1 MCAENIGCQSMKF
14 FSTYL
19 SVLFRAFTPTVTT
32 AQSTQAV
39 NNTGTNWPV
48 LQQCWRW
55 CCRVALVQPSLL
67 SYLEPILRLVRPTFR
82 AHLSHARL
90 VQVQQQDN
98 FLHLTLKPGLRWQGF
113 VPGQHL
119 QLVLDI
125 NGRAVSR
132 TFSISSSLQLY
143 LQQGLIRLTIQ
154 QQPQGL
160 VTGKLQQLLQWPLQG
175 SAATRLSDRQASVR
189 PEPAAVHISAAMGD
203 FVLQQ
208 QQPIL
213 MLAAGSGI
221 TPIHAMLTSL
231 SRVTQPMLLI
241 YSYRGASQLLFADSW
256 LELQQRFPLLQIMLI
271 DTSKRSRLQRTEVEP
286 WLVQHQHSQVYLCGP
301 TLFSQHWQQQFA
313 LLGVP
318 TTAIRQESFG
328 QLPVVE
334 SDNTVHQITV
344 QQAARTVMLPSIAGS
359 LLTSLEAAGLNPAY
373 GCRRGICMQCLCQK
387 SQGVVR
393 NLLTAETSDAGP
405 GVIQL
410 CISQPLSAVEL
421 NLP

>member
-1 MCAENIGCQSMKF
+1 MKLI
-14 FSTYL
+14 STFL
-19 SVLFRAFTPTVTT
+19 SDLSRAFTPDFS
-32 AQSTQAV
+32 AQQSAKTRDDSSTQLK
-39 NNTGTNWPV
+39 V

-67 SYLEPILRLVRPTFR
+67 SYLEPVLRLVRPTFR

-113 VPGQHL
+113 APGQHL

-160 VTGKLQQLLQWPLQG
+160 VTGKLQQLLQYPLPEVAETTKPDNQPKVA
-175 SAATRLSDRQASVR
+175 SAPVAF
-189 PEPAAVHISAAMGD
+189 HISAAMGD

-208 QQPIL
+208 QQPVL

-241 YSYRGASQLLFADSW
+241 YSYRGASQQLFADSW
-256 LELQQRFPLLQIMLI
+256 PLLEQRFPLLQIMLI
-271 DTSKRSRLQRTEVEP
+271 DTSKRSRLQSAEVEP
-286 WLVQHQHSQVYLCGP
+286 WLSQQQRSQVYLCGP
-301 TLFSQHWQQQFA
+301 TLFSQQWQQQLT

-318 TTAIRQESFG
+318 TSAISQESFG
-328 QLPVVE
+328 QVPLVTGE
-334 SDNTVHQITV
+334 GAVHQITAL
-344 QQAARTVMLPSIAGS
+344 QATRTVSFQSNAGS

-393 NLLTAETSDAGP
+393 NLLSGETSDAGP